1 MLAFASARHGH
12 GHFHLYSPRV
22 MLRSVFLALEPGETV
37 PLQWVK
43 GGLTPALIFQAGKA
57 TFRILAELGRVRKSP
72 R

>member
-1 MLAFASARHGH
+1 ML
-12 GHFHLYSPRV
+12 P
-22 MLRSVFLALEPGETV
+22 SVFLVLEPGETV

-43 GGLTPALIFQAGKA
+43 GGLTPALIFQVGKA